1 MENLKKL
8 MKDITIRNF
17 THDDV
22 NFIYENW
29 AENKNW
35 QGCLFK
41 KDKESIK
48 NLIDEWSTLIY
59 HGKYFN
65 QLVIVFKNKL
75 VGMISLFEKS
85 ENEAS
90 VGVYIDQYYRQQGIA
105 KKAYLLIEK
114 LARKL
119 GYNILTAGVL
129 KENTASIKLHLR
141 CGFIKDSIC
150 VNSKGKQQIKFIK
163 RL

>member
-1 MENLKKL
+1 MENTQKL
-8 MKDITIRNF
+8 MEDITIRNF
-17 THDDV
+17 TNNDV

-48 NLIDEWSTLIY
+48 NLIDEWNTLLY
-59 HGKYFN
+59 NNKYFN
-65 QLVIVFKNKL
+65 QLVIVLKNKL
-75 VGMISLFEKS
+75 VGMISLLEKS

-90 VGVYIDQYYRQQGIA
+90 VGVYIDQSYRQQGIA
-105 KKAYLLIEK
+105 KKAYLLIEN

-119 GYNILTAGVL
+119 GYHILTAGVL
-129 KENTASIKLHLR
+129 KENTISIKLHLS
-141 CGFIKDSIC
+141 CGFIKDSIY
-150 VNSKGKQQIKFIK
+150 VNSRGKQQIKFVKI
-163 RL
+163 L